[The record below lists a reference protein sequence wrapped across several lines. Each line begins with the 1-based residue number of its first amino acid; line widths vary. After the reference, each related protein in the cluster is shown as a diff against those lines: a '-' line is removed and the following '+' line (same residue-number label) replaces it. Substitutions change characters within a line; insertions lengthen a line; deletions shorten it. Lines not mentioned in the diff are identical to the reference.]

1 MKKPEVFTTH
11 TAARLCRVTP
21 MTVIRWIDEG
31 RIKAFRTPGGH
42 RRILRADLEEFCRG
56 AGIPVD
62 EHFLDV
68 HNRILI
74 VDDEQIIVDLLTD
87 VIKGLGEGFEIASAM
102 NGFEA
107 GRTVAT
113 MRPQLIFLDL
123 KMPGVDGFAVC
134 QAVKADPATAETE
147 VIAVTGHFTEEN
159 VQRILSCGAS
169 RVLRKPIDL
178 DIVRSIVRESFGMA
192 AEPPAPGRRRA
203 GRRQRRRKLLIV
215 SNGGDVAATITG
227 GAQSLVSVFDVFSA
241 AGGMDGLLAVG
252 RERPDVVL
260 LDTAIRDVDAA
271 DLCRQ
276 IRKSDPSGQVQ
287 IVAVV
292 GNGAGD
298 GKLVSQLDA
307 SGAIVLRERPVAARS
322 VIDATAVKS

>member
-1 MKKPEVFTTH
+1 MKRPEVFTTH
-11 TAARLCRVTP
+11 GAARLCRVTP

-42 RRILRADLEEFCRG
+42 RRILRHDLEEFCRA

-62 EHFLDV
+62 ETYLDV
-68 HNRILI
+68 QNRILI

-87 VIKGLGEGFEIASAM
+87 VIKGLGEGFEIGAAT
-102 NGFEA
+102 NGFDA
-107 GRTVAT
+107 GRNVAT

-147 VIAVTGHFTEEN
+147 VVAVTGHYTEEN

-178 DIVRSIVRESFGMA
+178 DVVRSIVRESFGMA
-192 AEPPAPGRRRA
+192 AAPPPAGRRRPGRRT
-203 GRRQRRRKLLIV
+203 RRRKLLVV
-215 SNGGDVAATITG
+215 SSGADVGETVVGGMEALG
-227 GAQSLVSVFDVFSA
+227 GVFDVSA
-241 AGGMDGLLAVG
+241 ASGGMDGLLAVG

-260 LDTAIRDVDAA
+260 LDAAIHDVDAA
-271 DLCRQ
+271 ELCRQ
-276 IRKSDPSGQVQ
+276 IRRSDPTGQLQ

-292 GNGAGD
+292 GAAAAEGRIASRLD
-298 GKLVSQLDA
+298 GT
-307 SGAIVLRERPVAARS
+307 GAIVLRERPTNARA
-322 VIDATAVKS
+322 VIDATMPKG